1 MEILGVLILLGII
14 FILYL
19 ASSYESNHDRHMRR
33 IKECQEDWRKDNN
46 GIITPKNIEKE
57 QDSDSIKL
65 RLWIG
70 EGLPKDAN
78 GFPVHIKKE
87 YEIAYISGDFNQLPS
102 KALKKWNS
110 GQSLIPKIKMKPRI
124 NNIEDKNKTYRGTR
138 GGRYTKDKTKDGRPY
153 RRYF

>member
-110 GQSLIPKIKMKPRI
+110 RQSLIPKIKMKPRI
-124 NNIEDKNKTYRGTR
+124 NNFEQQKFIGFIY
-138 GGRYTKDKTKDGRPY
+138 
-153 RRYF
+153 

>member
-1 MEILGVLILLGII
+1 MEIFVLLIVVIALVYFG
-14 FILYL
+14 FFF
-19 ASSYESNHDRHMRR
+19 ESNNARHKRR
-33 IKECQEDWRKDNN
+33 IRECREDWRKDNN
-46 GIITPKNIEKE
+46 GIITPKNIEKK
-57 QDSDSIKL
+57 QDAESIKL

-70 EGLPKDAN
+70 EGLPKNAN

-87 YEIAYISGDFNQLPS
+87 YEMAYISGDFNQLPS

-124 NNIEDKNKTYRGTR
+124 NNLEDKNKTYRGKR

-153 RRYF
+153 RRYH

>member
-1 MEILGVLILLGII
+1 MEIFVLLIVVIALVYFG
-14 FILYL
+14 FFF
-19 ASSYESNHDRHMRR
+19 ESNHARHKRR
-33 IKECQEDWRKDNN
+33 IRECREDWRKDNN

-57 QDSDSIKL
+57 QDAESIKL

-78 GFPVHIKKE
+78 GFPIHIKKE
-87 YEIAYISGDFNQLPS
+87 YEMAYISGNFNKLPG
-102 KALKKWNS
+102 KALKKWNR
-110 GQSLIPKIKMKPRI
+110 GQSLIPTIKMKPTI
-124 NNIEDKNKTYRGTR
+124 NNLEDKNKTYKGKR

>member
-1 MEILGVLILLGII
+1 MEIFVVLIVVIACVYFGY
-14 FILYL
+14 F
-19 ASSYESNHDRHMRR
+19 YESNHARHMRR
-33 IKECQEDWRKDNN
+33 IRECREDWRKDNN

-70 EGLPKDAN
+70 EGLPKNAN

-87 YEIAYISGDFNQLPS
+87 YEMAYISGDFNQLPS

-124 NNIEDKNKTYRGTR
+124 NNLEDKNKTYRGKR

-153 RRYF
+153 RRYH

>member
-1 MEILGVLILLGII
+1 MEIFIVLIVVIACVYFG
-14 FILYL
+14 FFF
-19 ASSYESNHDRHMRR
+19 ESNNARHMRR
-33 IKECQEDWRKDNN
+33 IRECREDWRKDNN

-70 EGLPKDAN
+70 EGLPKNAN

-87 YEIAYISGDFNQLPS
+87 YEMAYISGDFNQLPS

-124 NNIEDKNKTYRGTR
+124 NNLEDKNKTYRGKR